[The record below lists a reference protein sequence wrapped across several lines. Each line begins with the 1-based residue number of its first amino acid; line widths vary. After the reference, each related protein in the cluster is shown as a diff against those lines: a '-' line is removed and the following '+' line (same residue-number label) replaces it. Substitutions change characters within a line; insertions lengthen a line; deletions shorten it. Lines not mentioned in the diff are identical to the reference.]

1 MSPPGRP
8 QGEHRSAQHEGTAV
22 SAGLAIDS
30 LGVRYGK
37 TVALNG
43 VSLEVGPREVVALV
57 GANGAGKSSLL
68 NALLGLVPAQ
78 GGAIRFDGQALDGLP
93 TRARIEAGLALSPE
107 GRRVFPEL
115 SVEENLDLG
124 DLGRDLAARGRRRD
138 DVYRWFPRLRE
149 RRTQRAGTMSG
160 GEQQMLA
167 IGRAL
172 MAAPRLLLL
181 DEPTLGLAPVIVRE
195 IAQFVRQ
202 AGDAGM
208 AVMLAEQ
215 NAEMALGVADRAY
228 VLQNGEI
235 VMHGAAAQVA
245 ANPEVRDAYLGL

>member
-149 RRTQRAGTMSG
+149 RRMQRAGTMSG

-235 VMHGAAAQVA
+235 VMHGPAAQVA